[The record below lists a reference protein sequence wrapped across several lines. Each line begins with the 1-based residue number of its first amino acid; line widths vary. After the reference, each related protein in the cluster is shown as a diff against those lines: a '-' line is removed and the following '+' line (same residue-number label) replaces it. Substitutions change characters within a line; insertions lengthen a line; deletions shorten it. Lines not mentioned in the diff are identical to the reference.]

1 MLTPVGRNRR
11 PVLRRPAILM
21 SRVPA
26 VAGEG
31 RTILHEESQPV
42 LFGDFQVIDPL
53 REHSLIE
60 FIQPSPPFF
69 LRLLPQTPYDIKLPL
84 RGLRCP

>member
-1 MLTPVGRNRR
+1 MLTPVGRNRF

-31 RTILHEESQPV
+31 RTILHEEGQAL
-42 LFGDFQVIDPL
+42 LFGDFQVIVSSGMAGWGYPI
-53 REHSLIE
+53 RTGKHSEYVMIDLFGTE
-60 FIQPSPPFF
+60 
-69 LRLLPQTPYDIKLPL
+69 
-84 RGLRCP
+84 